1 MAVTHRSIGVV
12 AESSFGSLVASTGL
26 PDKTLTYESM
36 PVERDPVIIYGEV
49 IASERSDTR
58 DGPYGMPPEPDT
70 VYSSGL
76 RVQRRTGSVELRLD
90 LTSVGAGVANYDSNY
105 LGKLLG
111 GGFKTAKHSAATDTS
126 GGAAN
131 ENKFTPGTTSTN
143 YAIGNLIGV
152 DHNGRAEYSAVTAN
166 NVSGD
171 ITISPAVSASS
182 AIDTGAIIQ
191 MLQTWYADRTG
202 ITEHSLSFRVD
213 GVNFRT
219 FVWGAVL
226 ESIAI
231 SLDNGRLM
239 ADLVYQAAC
248 IQDAHNEAA
257 GPVEPVYNSGA
268 PALFRGAYVVV
279 SSTAPTSR
287 TDASTGDTL
296 ARTELD
302 CESFTFTITNTLTP
316 KGRSNSIIAMSGM
329 DVSDVN
335 VECSLTLST
344 VDTTLNNDYFNRQL
358 RQVLIGTGPIG
369 NGLGCALMIPA
380 GYLTTDPSKYDVSGN
395 DIVRQTLNYAQS
407 RFGGDVS
414 NSGAG
419 NSPVRIGLTVGS

>member
-12 AESSFGSLVASTGL
+12 VESSFGSLDSTTGL
-26 PDKTLTYESM
+26 PDQTLSYTSM
-36 PVERDPVIIYGEV
+36 PVERDPVVIYGDV

-70 VYSSGL
+70 VWSSGS

-90 LTSVGAGVANYDSNY
+90 LTTVGAGVNDYDSNY

-111 GGFKTAKHSAATDTS
+111 GGFLTAKHSVTTDTAS
-126 GGAAN
+126 AASDAN
-131 ENKFTPGTTSTN
+131 TFTPTTTSTN
-143 YAIGNLIGV
+143 YAIGNLVGV
-152 DHNGRAEYSAVTAN
+152 DYQGRAEYSAVTDN
-166 NVSGD
+166 DVTGD
-171 ITISPAVSASS
+171 ITISPAVSATAALSS
-182 AIDTGAIIQ
+182 ATVR
-191 MLQTWYADRTG
+191 MLQTWYPSRTG
-202 ITEHSLSFRVD
+202 TTTHSLSFRVD

-219 FVWGAVL
+219 FVFGAVL
-226 ESIAI
+226 ESISI

-248 IQDAHNEAA
+248 IQDDHSSFS
-257 GPVEPVYNSGA
+257 GPIEPLYNSGA
-268 PALFRGAYVVV
+268 PAFFRGAYVVV
-279 SSTAPTSR
+279 SSTAPTST

-296 ARTELD
+296 ARTALD
-302 CESFTFTITNTLTP
+302 CESFTFTVTNTLTP
-316 KGRSNSIIAMSGM
+316 KGRSNSILAMSGM
-329 DVSDVN
+329 DVSDVA

-344 VDTTLNNDYFNRQL
+344 VTTALDSDYFNRQL
-358 RQVLIGTGPIG
+358 RQVLIGTGPVG

-407 RFGGDVS
+407 RFGGDVVS
-414 NSGAG
+414 TGAG

>member
-1 MAVTHRSIGVV
+1 MAVTHRSIGVAV
-12 AESSFGSLVASTGL
+12 ESSFGSLAPSTGL
-26 PDKTLTYESM
+26 PEKTLIYESM
-36 PVERDPVIIYGEV
+36 PVERDPVVIYGEV
-49 IASERSDTR
+49 IASERNDTR

-70 VYSSGL
+70 VYSSGS

-111 GGFKTAKHSAATDTS
+111 GGFLTAKHSVTTDTAS
-126 GGAAN
+126 AVSDVN
-131 ENKFTPGTTSTN
+131 TFTPSTTSTN

-152 DHNGRAEYSAVTAN
+152 DYNGRAEYSAVTAN
-166 NVSGD
+166 DVSGEV
-171 ITISPAVSASS
+171 TISPAVSNTS
-182 AIDTGAIIQ
+182 AISSVIQ
-191 MLQTWYADRTG
+191 MLQTWYPSRTG
-202 ITEHSLSFRVD
+202 TTTHSLSFRVD

-248 IQDAHNEAA
+248 IQDDHASFS
-257 GPVEPVYNSGA
+257 GPIEPVYNSGA

-279 SSTAPTSR
+279 STTAPTSR
-287 TDASTGDTL
+287 TDATTGDTL
-296 ARTELD
+296 ARRALD

-316 KGRSNSIIAMSGM
+316 KGRSNSILAMSGM

-335 VECSLTLST
+335 VECSLILST
-344 VDTTLNNDYFNRQL
+344 VDTTLNDDYYNRQL
-358 RQVLIGTGPIG
+358 RQVLIGTGPVG

>member
-49 IASERSDTR
+49 IASERNDTR

-70 VYSSGL
+70 VYSSGS

-111 GGFKTAKHSAATDTS
+111 GGFLTAKHSAATDTS
-126 GGAAN
+126 GGASDVN
-131 ENKFTPGTTSTN
+131 TFTPTTTSTN

-152 DHNGRAEYSAVTAN
+152 DYNGRAEYSAVTAN
-166 NVSGD
+166 NVSSD
-171 ITISPAVSASS
+171 ITISPAVSATS
-182 AIDTGAIIQ
+182 AIDTGAVIQ
-191 MLQTWYADRTG
+191 MLQTWYPSRTG
-202 ITEHSLSFRVD
+202 TTEHSLSFRVD

-219 FVWGAVL
+219 YVWGAVL

-248 IQDAHNEAA
+248 IQDDHSSAA

-302 CESFTFTITNTLTP
+302 CESFTFTVTNTLTP
-316 KGRSNSIIAMSGM
+316 KGRSNSILAMSGM

-344 VDTTLNNDYFNRQL
+344 VDTTLNDDYYNRQL
-358 RQVLIGTGPIG
+358 RQVLIGTGPVG

>member
-1 MAVTHRSIGVV
+1 MAVTHRSIGVAV
-12 AESSFGSLVASTGL
+12 ESSFGSLVASTGL
-26 PDKTLTYESM
+26 PDKTSLTYESM

-49 IASERSDTR
+49 IASERNDTR

-70 VYSSGL
+70 VYSGGS

-111 GGFKTAKHSAATDTS
+111 GGFKTAKHSATTDTS
-126 GGAAN
+126 TSVADVN
-131 ENKFTPGTTSTN
+131 TFTPSTTSTN
-143 YAIGNLIGV
+143 YAIGNLIGANY
-152 DHNGRAEYSAVTAN
+152 NGRAEYSAVTAN
-166 NVSGD
+166 NVGGD
-171 ITISPAVSASS
+171 ITISPAVS
-182 AIDTGAIIQ
+182 DTGAISGVIQ
-191 MLQTWYADRTG
+191 MLQTWYPSRTG
-202 ITEHSLSFRVD
+202 TTEHSLSFRVD

-219 FVWGAVL
+219 YVWGAVL

-248 IQDAHNEAA
+248 IQDDHSSAA
-257 GPVEPVYNSGA
+257 GPIEPVYNSGA

>member
-12 AESSFGSLVASTGL
+12 VESSFGSLDTATGL
-26 PDKTLTYESM
+26 PNKGLTYVSM

-49 IASERSDTR
+49 ISSERNDTR

-70 VYSSGL
+70 VYSGGS

-90 LTSVGAGVANYDSNY
+90 LTSVGAGVNDYDSNY
-105 LGKLLG
+105 LGELLG
-111 GGFKTAKHSAATDTS
+111 GGFLTAKHTVTSDTS
-126 GGAAN
+126 TAASDAN
-131 ENKFTPGTTSTN
+131 TFTPTTTSTN
-143 YAIGNLIGV
+143 YAIGNLVGV
-152 DHNGRAEYSAVTAN
+152 NYQGRAEYSAVTDN
-166 NVSGD
+166 DVTGD
-171 ITISPAVSASS
+171 VTISPAVSATAAISS
-182 AIDTGAIIQ
+182 ATVQ
-191 MLQTWYADRTG
+191 MLQTWYPSRTG
-202 ITEHSLSFRVD
+202 TTTHSLSFRVD

-248 IQDAHNEAA
+248 IQDDHASFS
-257 GPVEPVYNSGA
+257 GPIEPVYNSGA

-287 TDASTGDTL
+287 TDATTGDTL

-302 CESFTFTITNTLTP
+302 CESFTFTVTNTLTP
-316 KGRSNSIIAMSGM
+316 KGRSNSILAMSGM

-344 VDTTLNNDYFNRQL
+344 VNTTLNDDYYNRQL
-358 RQVLIGTGPIG
+358 RQVLIGTGPVG

>member
-1 MAVTHRSIGVV
+1 
-12 AESSFGSLVASTGL
+12 
-26 PDKTLTYESM
+26 
-36 PVERDPVIIYGEV
+36 
-49 IASERSDTR
+49 
-58 DGPYGMPPEPDT
+58 
-70 VYSSGL
+70 
-76 RVQRRTGSVELRLD
+76 
-90 LTSVGAGVANYDSNY
+90 
-105 LGKLLG
+105 
-111 GGFKTAKHSAATDTS
+111 
-126 GGAAN
+126 
-131 ENKFTPGTTSTN
+131 
-143 YAIGNLIGV
+143 
-152 DHNGRAEYSAVTAN
+152 
-166 NVSGD
+166 
-171 ITISPAVSASS
+171 
-182 AIDTGAIIQ
+182 
-191 MLQTWYADRTG
+191 MLQTWYPSRTG
-202 ITEHSLSFRVD
+202 TTTHSLSFRVD
-213 GVNFRT
+213 GVDFQT
-219 FVWGAVL
+219 FVFGAVL

-248 IQDAHNEAA
+248 IQDDHDNA
-257 GPVEPVYNSGA
+257 GGPIEPVYNSGA

-287 TDASTGDTL
+287 TDATTGDTL

-302 CESFTFTITNTLTP
+302 CESFTFTVTNTLTP
-316 KGRSNSIIAMSGM
+316 KGRSNSILAMSGM

-344 VDTTLNNDYFNRQL
+344 VNTTLNDDYYNRQL
-358 RQVLIGTGPIG
+358 RQVLIGTGPVG

>member
-12 AESSFGSLVASTGL
+12 VESSFGSLDSTTGL
-26 PDKTLTYESM
+26 PDQTLSYTSM
-36 PVERDPVIIYGEV
+36 PVERDPVVIYGDV

-70 VYSSGL
+70 VWSSGS

-90 LTSVGAGVANYDSNY
+90 LTTVGAGVNDYDSNY

-111 GGFKTAKHSAATDTS
+111 GGFLTAKHSVTTDTAS
-126 GGAAN
+126 AASDAN
-131 ENKFTPGTTSTN
+131 TFTPTATSTD
-143 YAIGNLIGV
+143 YAIGNLVGV
-152 DHNGRAEYSAVTAN
+152 EYQGRAEYSAVTDN
-166 NVSGD
+166 NVSSNV
-171 ITISPAVSASS
+171 TISPAVSAT
-182 AIDTGAIIQ
+182 AALNGATVR
-191 MLQTWYADRTG
+191 MLQTWYPSRTG
-202 ITEHSLSFRVD
+202 TTTHSLSFRVD

-219 FVWGAVL
+219 FVFGAVL
-226 ESIAI
+226 ESISI

-248 IQDAHNEAA
+248 IQDDHSSFS
-257 GPVEPVYNSGA
+257 GPIEPLYNSGA
-268 PALFRGAYVVV
+268 PAFFRGAYVVV
-279 SSTAPTSR
+279 SSTAPTST

-296 ARTELD
+296 ARTALD
-302 CESFTFTITNTLTP
+302 CESFTFTVTNTLTP
-316 KGRSNSIIAMSGM
+316 KGRSNSILAMSGM
-329 DVSDVN
+329 DVSDVA

-344 VDTTLNNDYFNRQL
+344 VTTALDSDYFNRQL
-358 RQVLIGTGPIG
+358 RQVLIGTGPVG

-407 RFGGDVS
+407 RFGGDVVS
-414 NSGAG
+414 TGAG

>member
-12 AESSFGSLVASTGL
+12 VESSFGSLDSATGL
-26 PDKTLTYESM
+26 PDQTLVYTSM
-36 PVERDPVIIYGEV
+36 PVERDPVVIYGDV

-70 VYSSGL
+70 VYSGGS

-90 LTSVGAGVANYDSNY
+90 LTTVGAGVNDYDSNY
-105 LGKLLG
+105 LGQLLG
-111 GGFKTAKHSAATDTS
+111 GGFLTAKHSVTTDTAS
-126 GGAAN
+126 VASDAN
-131 ENKFTPGTTSTN
+131 TFTPTTTSTN
-143 YAIGNLIGV
+143 YAIGNLVGV
-152 DHNGRAEYSAVTAN
+152 EYQGRAEYSAVTDN
-166 NVSGD
+166 NESGD
-171 ITISPAVSASS
+171 ITISPAVSATAALSS
-182 AIDTGAIIQ
+182 ATVR
-191 MLQTWYADRTG
+191 MLQTWYPSRTG
-202 ITEHSLSFRVD
+202 TTTHSLSFRVD

-219 FVWGAVL
+219 FVFGAVL
-226 ESIAI
+226 ESISI

-248 IQDAHNEAA
+248 IQDNHTGAG
-257 GPVEPVYNSGA
+257 GPVEPLYNSGA
-268 PALFRGAYVVV
+268 PAFFRGAYVVV
-279 SSTAPTSR
+279 SSTAPTST

-296 ARTELD
+296 ARTALD
-302 CESFTFTITNTLTP
+302 CESFTFTVTNTLTP
-316 KGRSNSIIAMSGM
+316 KGRSNSILAMSGM
-329 DVSDVN
+329 DVSDVA

-344 VDTTLNNDYFNRQL
+344 VTTALDSDYFNRQL
-358 RQVLIGTGPIG
+358 RQVLIGTGPVG

-407 RFGGDVS
+407 RFGGDVVS
-414 NSGAG
+414 TGAG

>member
-49 IASERSDTR
+49 IASERNDTR

-70 VYSSGL
+70 VYSSGS

-90 LTSVGAGVANYDSNY
+90 LTSVGAGVNDYDSNY

-111 GGFKTAKHSAATDTS
+111 GGFLTAKHSVTTDTAS
-126 GGAAN
+126 AASDVN
-131 ENKFTPGTTSTN
+131 TFTPTTTSTN

-152 DHNGRAEYSAVTAN
+152 DYNGRAEYSAVTDN
-166 NVSGD
+166 DVSGD
-171 ITISPAVSASS
+171 ITISPAVSNPS
-182 AIDTGAIIQ
+182 AISSVIQ
-191 MLQTWYADRTG
+191 MLQTWYPSRTG
-202 ITEHSLSFRVD
+202 TTTHSLSFRVD

-248 IQDAHNEAA
+248 IQDNHAAAA

-302 CESFTFTITNTLTP
+302 CESFTFTVTNTLTP
-316 KGRSNSIIAMSGM
+316 KGRSNSILAMSGM

-335 VECSLTLST
+335 VECSLTLSF
-344 VDTTLNNDYFNRQL
+344 VNSGLNDDYFNRQL
-358 RQVLIGTGPIG
+358 RQVLIGTGPVG